1 MSHDIISSDSA
12 SYRGRKYQSACG
24 EAVTQLLKQSQS
36 RAGPAGG
43 YALKRSYLPPAS
55 VSALQ
60 GENWL
65 RITAFTIVVI
75 KKKKSERFTL
85 EKVGKVEFL
94 YFGVGMFI
102 FTTCEW
108 LKGQGKFW
116 GCWNIM

>member
-75 KKKKSERFTL
+75 KKKKKWEIYIR
-85 EKVGKVEFL
+85 KG
-94 YFGVGMFI
+94 
-102 FTTCEW
+102 
-108 LKGQGKFW
+108 GQGWIFVLW
-116 GCWNIM
+116 CRNVYLYYLWVT